1 MSGIQSTF
9 DTKKNKTE
17 IVVEAYLDCHDLQ
30 IKNRLRKKLAYW
42 YILKVRQFQ
51 NEFMKSSFLPKYK
64 QKIVRI
70 SALCSDTVA
79 INELLCMKNAG
90 AQIPMDFS

>member
-30 IKNRLRKKLAYW
+30 IKNRLRKKIAYW
-42 YILKVRQFQ
+42 Y
-51 NEFMKSSFLPKYK
+51 
-64 QKIVRI
+64 
-70 SALCSDTVA
+70 
-79 INELLCMKNAG
+79 LLCTSTIFVSGSYYVLPILYIVLFNLS
-90 AQIPMDFS
+90 I

>member
-30 IKNRLRKKLAYW
+30 IKNRLRKKIAYW
-42 YILKVRQFQ
+42 Y
-51 NEFMKSSFLPKYK
+51 
-64 QKIVRI
+64 
-70 SALCSDTVA
+70 
-79 INELLCMKNAG
+79 LLCTSIIFVIASQYVLPILYRVLFNLS
-90 AQIPMDFS
+90 ILHNVIIFI

>member
-30 IKNRLRKKLAYW
+30 IKNRLRKKIAYW
-42 YILKVRQFQ
+42 Y
-51 NEFMKSSFLPKYK
+51 
-64 QKIVRI
+64 
-70 SALCSDTVA
+70 
-79 INELLCMKNAG
+79 LLQCTSIIFVSG
-90 AQIPMDFS
+90 S

>member
-70 SALCSDTVA
+70 SALCSEGRNLD
-79 INELLCMKNAG
+79 N
-90 AQIPMDFS
+90 FSFVF